1 MAVPFYLPEG
11 GADDTVSSGGNTSS
25 DGTNSTASSLQAS
38 PNTTSSATQT
48 PMQSPLVPGMMMAL
62 YEALY
67 RYSVNSGAP
76 VFQYPP
82 PPSPSCSVHSPNYT
96 GGDVFF
102 PRSRSTPRTPRTS
115 VSFAAGDEVNF
126 FHQSAPTCSSS
137 AQTSQA
143 PQSAPPVSSHQYL
156 PPHQQHYPHYPH
168 FAYHHNGPGY
178 YQYTPPPTPTTA
190 NATTSTAAAGLSVS
204 SGPNG
209 AHRSLH
215 RSLSDTARRSRL
227 TSTGEDERE
236 YQSEHETSWDEFDD
250 RYDNFTAGRERL
262 QEFNGRIPPRKKKKD
277 VPKPK
282 PEKKEQSFTWPAVVT
297 VFVFAMGCG
306 FLVAR

>member
-11 GADDTVSSGGNTSS
+11 GADDTVSSGGTTSS
-25 DGTNSTASSLQAS
+25 DGASSAASSLQSS

-48 PMQSPLVPGMMMAL
+48 PMQSPLLPGEVIMAI
-62 YEALY
+62 YELI
-67 RYSVNSGAP
+67 RYNSGAP
-76 VFQYPP
+76 VFQYPT
-82 PPSPSCSVHSPNYT
+82 PPSPSCSIHSPSYT
-96 GGDVFF
+96 GGEVFF
-102 PRSRSTPRTPRTS
+102 PRSRSTPRIPRTS
-115 VSFAAGDEVNF
+115 VSFAPGDEVNF
-126 FHQSAPTCSSS
+126 FHQSAPAASSGN
-137 AQTSQA
+137 AQTQTTQA
-143 PQSAPPVSSHQYL
+143 PQSAPPVPNSHHHNQ
-156 PPHQQHYPHYPH
+156 HQLYGHHPH
-168 FAYHHNGPGY
+168 FAYQHSGPSY
-178 YQYTPPPTPTTA
+178 YQYTPPPTPNTA
-190 NATTSTAAAGLSVS
+190 TATTSTGTSTSGAG
-204 SGPNG
+204 GM

-215 RSLSDTARRSRL
+215 RSLSDSARRSRL

-236 YQSEHETSWDEFDD
+236 YQSEHETSWDEFED

-277 VPKPK
+277 VPKTK